1 MFLALKCILGK
12 SSKAKGKNL
21 AEFLQRLKV
30 KEKVTGGEF
39 DFDVSLAC
47 ECAPW
52 NMNYQDITGHLDINV
67 KKGVFTDQDP
77 NIGRILSLLN
87 IKSIAKR
94 LSLNFSDVTNKG
106 FTYEHIKT
114 QVRLKNAVAKIEN
127 FNLKALS
134 GNIVLTGQSHII
146 DKQYDL
152 VAKVTP
158 AISNA
163 VPIAT
168 YLAGGGLIGLGVWA
182 IDKTL
187 FDGNLINKAAVFKY
201 KITGAWDKPIIKEQ

>member
-1 MFLALKCILGK
+1 ML
-12 SSKAKGKNL
+12 
-21 AEFLQRLKV
+21 R
-30 KEKVTGGEF
+30 
-39 DFDVSLAC
+39 
-47 ECAPW
+47 
-52 NMNYQDITGHLDINV
+52 
-67 KKGVFTDQDP
+67 
-77 NIGRILSLLN
+77 
-87 IKSIAKR
+87 
-94 LSLNFSDVTNKG
+94 G

-163 VPIAT
+163 VPPLLVT
-168 YLAGGGLIGLGVWA
+168 SEKFKLRRLA
-182 IDKTL
+182 ID
-187 FDGNLINKAAVFKY
+187 LILSSD
-201 KITGAWDKPIIKEQ
+201 KIRPILGSWSVNTPSLTFTSK